1 MTEPFDLDRLL
12 GEAADAYRPHPNRKR
27 MEHLLD
33 RRSHLRRATVVLGAA
48 AAVLLMGSAAWAFRA
63 DDQRRLSPAHPDEVT
78 ETTRTTVD
86 KERPPITVPTPDGT
100 TPGTEPAPTDSTAG
114 EPAPTEPK
122 PTEPKSTEPKPT
134 TPKTT
139 EPKPTDPPTTEPKY
153 VLLAY
158 QMYGSCSE
166 NPPYD
171 VFYGTTKPGAKVVI
185 ESLYSNRIEV
195 YANELG
201 EFEVRVDFF
210 VEAPIGEPFKV
221 YVVSGPYTTKFWFT
235 HNPTV

>member
-1 MTEPFDLDRLL
+1 MNEPFDLDQLL

-78 ETTRTTVD
+78 ETTRTTVE
-86 KERPPITVPTPDGT
+86 KERPPFTTVTKPDGT
-100 TPGTEPAPTDSTAG
+100 TPATEPK
-114 EPAPTEPK
+114 PTEPK
-122 PTEPKSTEPKPT
+122 PTEPKPT
-134 TPKTT
+134 DPKTT

-158 QMYGSCSE
+158 QMYGSCAE

-185 ESLYSNRIEV
+185 ESQYSNRVEV

-201 EFEVRVDFF
+201 EFEIRVDFF

-235 HNPTV
+235 HNATV